1 LLPLIPSV
9 TITAHC
15 NLTHT
20 AHFNIAE
27 AMGSGILWTND
38 HIEPSVQV
46 TDFSYFFLVTQGT
59 TCEKTDWRLSLDSW
73 SLQDAAL

>member
-1 LLPLIPSV
+1 
-9 TITAHC
+9 
-15 NLTHT
+15 
-20 AHFNIAE
+20 
-27 AMGSGILWTND
+27 MGSGILWTND

-73 SLQDAAL
+73 SLQDAALK